1 MKIVHLLFIAFLSI
15 LITSCQ
21 FTEEITINKN
31 GSGKYN
37 LNVDMGGMMS
47 SMSGLKE
54 NDSIKSEPEKLDTI
68 IHIKDILETK
78 KDSISKLSAADK
90 EIINAIGDMKMQ
102 IRMDEAKNIML
113 MDFILDFKN
122 ISEIDDIRKKMEKA
136 QQIQENKGEDKEQIE
151 NHVIEYSFNKKKF
164 ERKVIMKELTAEEQE
179 KFEENQGQ
187 YNMFLS
193 GSKYILIYNFP
204 KKIKKVNYPNVKYSS
219 NHKSMTIEVDMD
231 SLLKNPQLLDL
242 KVTF

>member
-1 MKIVHLLFIAFLSI
+1 MKKLHLLFIALLSI

-31 GSGKYN
+31 GTGKYN

-54 NDSIKSEPEKLDTI
+54 NDSIESEPEKLDTI
-68 IHIKDILETK
+68 IHIKDILEMK
-78 KDSISKLSAADK
+78 KDSISKLSTADK
-90 EIINAIGDMKMQ
+90 EILNAIGDMKMQ
-102 IRMDEAKNIML
+102 IRMDEAKDVML

-151 NHVIEYSFNKKKF
+151 NHVVEYSFNKKKF

-179 KFEENQGQ
+179 KFDENQGQ

-193 GSKYILIYNFP
+193 GSKYKLIYNFP
-204 KKIKKVNYPNVKYSS
+204 KKIKKVNYPNVTYSS
-219 NHKSMTIEVDMD
+219 NHKTMIIEVNMD